1 MAAGDRL
8 HPHQERTLVLIK
20 PDGVK
25 RGLVGNIIHRF
36 EQAGLKIVAMKMVW
50 VDKAHVAKHY
60 PDSRTELLQAM
71 GEKSLTTYAKYGLD
85 PLKMLGT
92 NEPVAIGKMI
102 NEWNR
107 DFVTSGPVVAMI
119 LEGIHA
125 IDNVRMIAGNTLPT
139 FAEPGSIRG
148 DFSIDSPALANTK
161 KRAVHN
167 MVHASGNV
175 AEAIYEIDLWFKPK
189 EIHDYKRADED
200 VMFG

>member
-1 MAAGDRL
+1 MNII
-8 HPHQERTLVLIK
+8 ERSLVLVK

-25 RGLVGNIIHRF
+25 RGLVGEIISRF
-36 EQAGLKIVAMKMVW
+36 EKAGLKIIALRMAW
-50 VDKAHVAKHY
+50 VDKAHVSKHY
-60 PDSRTELLQAM
+60 PDARTELLQGM
-71 GEKSLTTYAKYGLD
+71 GEKSLKTYEKYGLD
-85 PLKMLGT
+85 AKKILGT
-92 NEPVAIGKMI
+92 ADAVEIGKMI

-107 DFVTSGPVVAMI
+107 EFLTSGPVVAMV

-125 IDNVRMIAGNTLPT
+125 VDNIRMITGNTLPS

-175 AEAIYEIDLWFKPK
+175 AEAEYEIDLWFKK
-189 EIHDYKRADED
+189 NELHDYKRSDED